1 MRQRYDLLFNQND
14 PKKGGS
20 AYLQAKVFR
29 AKERIELEFKAN
41 EPKVEKEAAKAKE
54 EAAKEGGQKWSG
66 DDSMRL

>member
-1 MRQRYDLLFNQND
+1 MFLQND

-29 AKERIELEFKAN
+29 AKERIELELKAN
-41 EPKVEKEAAKAKE
+41 APKVEKEATQAKE
-54 EAAKEGGQKWSG
+54 AAAKEGGQKWSG